1 MKTLYTVATTIL
13 LSLASIAG
21 SAQSIFDK
29 NFTGTQK
36 EYFADGKPKYEISV
50 VKGKKQG
57 LETFWY
63 ASGKLYIQTHY
74 LDDKEDGVWQQWYE
88 SGQLKLAAHYKRI
101 INV

>member
-1 MKTLYTVATTIL
+1 MKTLYTMATAIL
-13 LSLASIAG
+13 LSLASLAG

-50 VKGKKQG
+50 IKGKKQG

-88 SGQLKLAAHYKRI
+88 NGLIERSFNY
-101 INV
+101 